1 MRPNDLAVA
10 RTDKRENRI
19 GRATQ
24 PPPYAPRAAGPWR
37 RLAIALAASILA
49 VAIALP
55 LATRL
60 DPVIGDLL
68 LFRFADVSATKRDDI
83 VIVTLTEDTLAQF
96 PYRSPIDRGFLAD
109 LIDTLAAAGPKAIG
123 LDILLDSP
131 SDPDKDRKLFEAID
145 RASSPV
151 ILAVAK
157 GAKLLTDR
165 QYAYLQEVVANRK
178 HGSVILQRDDT
189 DGILRHLPS
198 PFDRDG
204 KPVLT
209 FTGALADTGS
219 GRKPVSGRIL
229 YHPPEQDG
237 APAFPRYP
245 AQTVAFLPPDWFA
258 GKYVLIG
265 TDLPNIDRHP
275 TPLVSIAG
283 SAAGTL
289 PGIVIH
295 AHILA
300 QVLSGRMIATL
311 SLTQTLLLMA
321 AAALAVALIF
331 ARTRRPGRFAL
342 FLGAAIA
349 IYAFGVWLLVSRDIV
364 MPPVLGPPAAALAC
378 AFILAVVRWRA
389 DRTERA
395 FLKTAFSRY
404 VSPAVVK
411 RLSSGDISLAL
422 GGQKRT
428 VTYLFTDLQGFTTL
442 SESLPPDQVAELL
455 NGYLDRMCDLMTE
468 HGATIDKIIGD
479 AVVGFFGAP
488 EAMSDQS
495 ARAVNLAM
503 ALDAAC
509 EDYRADAVRR
519 GIPLGATRIGVHRGE
534 AVIGNFGGRR
544 FFDYTGIGDTVNTAA
559 RLEGANRYLGT
570 RICVSRDVA
579 EDCDSVAF
587 RPVGDIVLKGR
598 AAPLSCYE
606 PMPAE
611 NTAAAWMKG
620 YLEAFRQMEN
630 GDRDALAAF
639 EKVAK
644 LNPED
649 GPTRL
654 HLKRLREG
662 AEGAKVVFSEK

>member
-1 MRPNDLAVA
+1 MRPNDPAVA
-10 RTDKRENRI
+10 RRERAEDRT
-19 GRATQ
+19 GRAAQ
-24 PPPYAPRAAGPWR
+24 APPYAPRAAGPWR
-37 RLAIALAASILA
+37 RLLIILTASFLA
-49 VAIALP
+49 VVIALP

-68 LFRFADVSATKRDDI
+68 LFRFADVSGTKRDDI

-109 LIDTLAAAGPKAIG
+109 LIGTIDAAGPRAIG

-131 SDPDKDRKLFEAID
+131 SDPDKDKSLFEVID
-145 RASSPV
+145 GASSPV

-157 GAKLLTDR
+157 GTNLLTDR
-165 QYAYLQEVVANRK
+165 QYDYLRQVIANRK

-198 PFDRDG
+198 HRDRSG
-204 KPVLT
+204 EPVLT
-209 FTGALADTGS
+209 FTGALADAGTGWHA
-219 GRKPVSGRIL
+219 VSGRIL
-229 YHPPEQDG
+229 YQPPEQG
-237 APAFPRYP
+237 GTPAFPRYP

-258 GKYVLIG
+258 DKFVLIG

-300 QVLSGRMIATL
+300 QVLSGHMIATL
-311 SLTQTLLLMA
+311 SLTQTMLLMA
-321 AAALAVALIF
+321 SAALAVALIF
-331 ARTRRPGRFAL
+331 FRTRRPGRFAL
-342 FLGAAIA
+342 FLGAAIVV
-349 IYAFGVWLLVSRDIV
+349 YALGVWLLVSEDIL

-378 AFILAVVRWRA
+378 AFILAVVRWQA
-389 DRTERA
+389 DRSERA

-422 GGQKRT
+422 GGEKRT
-428 VTYLFTDLQGFTTL
+428 VTYLFTDLEGFTTL
-442 SESLPPDQVAELL
+442 SESLPPDRVAELL

-488 EAMSDQS
+488 EAMPDQS
-495 ARAVNLAM
+495 ARAAKLAL

-509 EDYRADAVRR
+509 EAYRADAVRQ

-570 RICVSRDVA
+570 RICVSRDVM
-579 EDCDSVAF
+579 EECDAVAF

-611 NTAAAWMKG
+611 NAVAAWVTG
-620 YLEAFRQMEN
+620 YLAAFRQMAD
-630 GDRDALAAF
+630 GDPNALAAF
-639 EKVAK
+639 ERVAK

>member
-1 MRPNDLAVA
+1 MRPDDLAV
-10 RTDKRENRI
+10 TRI
-19 GRATQ
+19 GEREDRPARATQ
-24 PPPYAPRAAGPWR
+24 APPFAPRAAGPWR
-37 RLAIALAASILA
+37 RLAIALIASVLA

-109 LIDTLAAAGPKAIG
+109 LIGTLDAAGPKAIG

-131 SDPDKDRKLFEAID
+131 SDPDKDRRLFDAID

-157 GAKLLTDR
+157 GAALLTDR
-165 QYAYLQEVVANRK
+165 QYTYLQEVVANRK

-189 DGILRHLPS
+189 DGILRHLPQ
-198 PFDRDG
+198 PGDRNG
-204 KPVLT
+204 EPVLT
-209 FTGALADTGS
+209 FTSALAAAGNGS
-219 GRKPVSGRIL
+219 NPVSGRIL

-237 APAFPRYP
+237 APAFPKYP

-258 GKYVLIG
+258 DKYVLIG

-300 QVLSGRMIATL
+300 QVLSGRMIGTL

-321 AAALAVALIF
+321 ASALAVALIF
-331 ARTRRPGRFAL
+331 GRTRRPGRFAL
-342 FLGAAIA
+342 FLGLAIA
-349 IYAFGVWLLVSRDIV
+349 AYAFGVWFLVSNDIL
-364 MPPVLGPPAAALAC
+364 MPPVLGPPAAALVC
-378 AFILAVVRWRA
+378 AFLLAVVRWRA
-389 DRTERA
+389 DRSERA

-428 VTYLFTDLQGFTTL
+428 VTYLFTDLEGFTTL

-488 EAMSDQS
+488 EDMPDQS
-495 ARAVNLAM
+495 AHAVKLAM

-509 EDYRADAVRR
+509 EAYRADAVRR

-570 RICVSRDVA
+570 RICISRNVV
-579 EDCDSVAF
+579 EDCDTVAF

-598 AAPLSCYE
+598 AAPLTCYE

-611 NTAAAWMKG
+611 DASMPWMAS
-620 YLEAFRQMEN
+620 YLEAYRHMTDDSARAIVE
-630 GDRDALAAF
+630 F
-639 EKVAK
+639 EQAAK

-654 HLKRLREG
+654 HLKRLQEG
-662 AEGAKVVFSEK
+662 AIGAKVVFSEK

>member
-1 MRPNDLAVA
+1 MRPNDPAVA
-10 RTDKRENRI
+10 RGDKAEHRT
-19 GRATQ
+19 GRAAQ
-24 PPPYAPRAAGPWR
+24 APPYAPRAAGPWR
-37 RLAIALAASILA
+37 RLVIILTASFLA
-49 VAIALP
+49 VAITLP

-83 VIVTLTEDTLAQF
+83 VIVTLTEDTLARF

-109 LIDTLAAAGPKAIG
+109 LIGTIDAAGPRAIG

-131 SDPDKDRKLFEAID
+131 SDPDKDQRLFEAID
-145 RASSPV
+145 GASSPV

-157 GAKLLTDR
+157 GVNLLTDR
-165 QYAYLQEVVANRK
+165 QYAYLQQVVANRK
-178 HGSVILQRDDT
+178 HGSVILQRDET

-198 PFDRDG
+198 PRG
-204 KPVLT
+204 RSGEPVLT
-209 FTGALADTGS
+209 FTGALADAGTG
-219 GRKPVSGRIL
+219 RNAVSGRIL
-229 YHPPEQDG
+229 YQPPEQG
-237 APAFPRYP
+237 GTQAFPRYP

-258 GKYVLIG
+258 DKFVLIG

-300 QVLSGRMIATL
+300 QVLSGHMIATL

-321 AAALAVALIF
+321 SAAFAVALIF

-342 FLGAAIA
+342 FLGVAIVV
-349 IYAFGVWLLVSRDIV
+349 YALGVWLLVSKDIL

-378 AFILAVVRWRA
+378 AFILAVVRWQA
-389 DRTERA
+389 DRSERA

-422 GGQKRT
+422 GGEKRT
-428 VTYLFTDLQGFTTL
+428 VTYLFTDLEGFTTL
-442 SESLPPDQVAELL
+442 SESLPPDRVAELL

-488 EAMSDQS
+488 EAMPDQS
-495 ARAVNLAM
+495 ARAVKLAL

-509 EDYRADAVRR
+509 EAYRADAVRQ

-570 RICVSRDVA
+570 RICVSRDVM
-579 EDCDSVAF
+579 EECDAVAF

-611 NTAAAWMKG
+611 NAVVAWVTG
-620 YLEAFRQMEN
+620 YLEAFRQMVD
-630 GDRDALAAF
+630 GDPNALAAF
-639 EKVAK
+639 ERVAK

-654 HLKRLREG
+654 HLKRLRDG
-662 AEGAKVVFSEK
+662 ADGAKVVFSEK